1 MRRCPCFVGR
11 SLHLPYGRGRQKVAF
26 CKKTPKGA
34 TAAHGC
40 ACGSCLTGC
49 GSRIARRALGRR
61 LRSATAAPASPRC
74 IRRRRRS
81 APQPF
86 GFPFDKISRQI
97 AHLSLRSSYTICRK
111 ISLLVSL
118 SSAHVRRQRR
128 IINFQESVS
137 CGRSRTNPVLL
148 SPKSHPVRFSLEFL
162 WSFLCKERTRPAP
175 RQVIFSARCTR

>member
-26 CKKTPKGA
+26 CKKNSKRGN
-34 TAAHGC
+34 
-40 ACGSCLTGC
+40 
-49 GSRIARRALGRR
+49 SRAR
-61 LRSATAAPASPRC
+61 LRLWLMFNGLRFPHRAARLGAALALCDRGPC
-74 IRRRRRS
+74 IRSRWRS

-86 GFPFDKISRQI
+86 GFPFDKISRPI
-97 AHLSLRSSYTICRK
+97 VHLSLRSSYTICRK